1 MRKKHFESKNLPKLQ
16 LLILG
21 IGFLSLTLSV
31 FVTSTFAWFAVS
43 SNPGVGNFHVSFDKN
58 EDFALVAAKKGNDKI
73 YLKDE
78 DGDTN
83 IDSISLEGYGN
94 YEKGDELG
102 LVTSSFQNR
111 WLKEGIDSANTL
123 PILRSSYYSPDFTNM
138 PPIAGDG
145 FFQFEFFFYSARD
158 TYLYLA
164 PSTFI
169 VADHEA
175 NLITASKSTGLYSA
189 EDLDQAAKAARV
201 SFFSGDVD
209 VEDGKVV
216 EKGTT
221 FKIFEPNVSKP
232 SNTRFGG
239 RLDLNGDGDYDFSNG
254 KEVLFGECSNKDKI
268 VYGGDIDKTLDVF
281 NGNTREGVSPL
292 NLKESI
298 SNGLEFASEST
309 FTLNQL
315 GLDDGTN
322 PLLYIPAKTEQ
333 RLVVT
338 IYLEGWDAQAT
349 NAIGYSTLNIKL
361 AFNGLYKSKG
371 V

>member
-1 MRKKHFESKNLPKLQ
+1 
-16 LLILG
+16 
-21 IGFLSLTLSV
+21 
-31 FVTSTFAWFAVS
+31 
-43 SNPGVGNFHVSFDKN
+43 
-58 EDFALVAAKKGNDKI
+58 
-73 YLKDE
+73 
-78 DGDTN
+78 
-83 IDSISLEGYGN
+83 
-94 YEKGDELG
+94 
-102 LVTSSFQNR
+102 
-111 WLKEGIDSANTL
+111 
-123 PILRSSYYSPDFTNM
+123 M

-298 SNGLEFASEST
+298 NNGLEFASEST